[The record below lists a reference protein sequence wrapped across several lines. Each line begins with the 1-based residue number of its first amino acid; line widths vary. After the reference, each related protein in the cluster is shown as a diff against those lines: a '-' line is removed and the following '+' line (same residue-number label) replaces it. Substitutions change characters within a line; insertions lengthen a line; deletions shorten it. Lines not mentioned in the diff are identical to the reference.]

1 LNKFLSD
8 IYNTLANSAP
18 WIFFLALINTILNL
32 FADTKFEVAK
42 FTTSQYGNPQLVDTK
57 GFVYRR
63 HKSSAKDDKTFWICT
78 KRDSLKCK
86 ARATTSN
93 AVESKG
99 LQIISKGDHNHA
111 SQYVAS
117 WN

>member
-1 LNKFLSD
+1 MHLG
-8 IYNTLANSAP
+8 
-18 WIFFLALINTILNL
+18 FFCLALINKILNL
-32 FADTKFEVAK
+32 IADTKFEVAK

-99 LQIISKGDHNHA
+99 LQIISTGEHNRA
-111 SQYVAS
+111 SQYEYS
-117 WN
+117 WK